1 MKTKE
6 KLTAS
11 KEIAENVSRK
21 FRELTDEELEQVAGG
36 NSYSE
41 QQVPHSLGLYDSGD
55 TTPGAVRFAAFEL
68 KDAAKWSDGTP
79 FT

>member
-6 KLTAS
+6 ELNILKEEIETVS
-11 KEIAENVSRK
+11 KKR
-21 FRELTDEELEQVAGG
+21 RELTDEELEQVAGG